1 MTMDDYVLFAGA
13 DRDLIEE
20 VAALAGKT
28 GKELVEYISGSSIK
42 TLKEVIGRNLG
53 APRNTAIAQVSGNVI
68 QVNFNA
74 KNAAPWKDRKSCSEP
89 SKRLQFSNRV
99 SIMLARVPC
108 TSPNAN
114 SSAVPSTSPNTGFPY
129 SSR

>member
-42 TLKEVIGRNLG
+42 TLKEVISRNLG

-68 QVNFNA
+68 QVNFSS
-74 KNAAPWKDRKSCSEP
+74 KNAAPWKDRKSCKEP
-89 SKRLQFSNRV
+89 SKRLQFANHISM
-99 SIMLARVPC
+99 ILARVPC
-108 TSPNAN
+108 ASPSP
-114 SSAVPSTSPNTGFPY
+114 SSAAVPSTSPNTGFPY

>member
-1 MTMDDYVLFAGA
+1 MTAEEYAQMAGA
-13 DRDLIEE
+13 DLSELEE
-20 VAALAGKT
+20 IAAMIGMT
-28 GKELVEYISGSSIK
+28 GQEMVESYAEVLVKHFKES
-42 TLKEVIGRNLG
+42 RQDLG

-74 KNAAPWKDRKSCSEP
+74 KDAASWKGRKSGSEP
-89 SKRLQFSNRV
+89 SKRLQFANRV

-114 SSAVPSTSPNTGFPY
+114 SSAVPSTSLDTVITY
-129 SSR
+129 SNS